1 MGWMKRYHSHLGRD
15 IVVTGGSARDLAP
28 GQFGVLA
35 IDGGAGGWSVVHKG
49 PGGEVVE
56 LNNEMHFELP
66 EDALAFA
73 KELIAMLVPGGTD
86 A

>member
-1 MGWMKRYHSHLGRD
+1 MKRYHSHLGRD

-35 IDGGAGGWSVVHKG
+35 IDGGAGGWPVVHKG
-49 PGGEVVE
+49 PDGEVVE

-73 KELIAMLVPGGTD
+73 KELIAMLGPADIAESDG
-86 A
+86 

>member
-1 MGWMKRYHSHLGRD
+1 MKRYHSHLGRD
-15 IVVTGGSARDLAP
+15 IVVTGGSARELAP

-49 PGGEVVE
+49 PGGDVME

-66 EDALAFA
+66 EDALAFV
-73 KELIAMLVPGGTD
+73 KELIELMAPGG
-86 A
+86 AQA

>member
-1 MGWMKRYHSHLGRD
+1 MRRYHSHLGRD
-15 IVVTGGSARDLAP
+15 IVLTSGSARELEA

-56 LNNEMHFELP
+56 LNNEMHFETP
-66 EDALAFA
+66 DAALAFA
-73 KELIAMLVPGGTD
+73 KELIGMLGV
-86 A
+86 

>member
-1 MGWMKRYHSHLGRD
+1 MRRYHSHLGRD
-15 IVVTGGSARDLAP
+15 IVVTAGSARDLAP

-49 PGGEVVE
+49 PDGEVVE

-73 KELIAMLVPGGTD
+73 KELIGLMAGGG
-86 A
+86 AEP

>member
-15 IVVTGGSARDLAP
+15 IVVTGGSARDLEP

-73 KELIAMLVPGGTD
+73 KELIAMLVPGGAD

>member
-1 MGWMKRYHSHLGRD
+1 MRRYHSHLDRD
-15 IVVTGGSARDLAP
+15 IVVTGGSARELAP

-35 IDGGAGGWSVVHKG
+35 IDGGAGGWSVVHVG
-49 PGGEVVE
+49 PSGEVIE

-66 EDALAFA
+66 EDALAFV
-73 KELIAMLVPGGTD
+73 KDLIEMMVAGAAG